1 MIVKCMLK
9 SVRRN
14 AGLGD
19 PPVPYYNNIPE
30 SANAL
35 IKRAV
40 GFKESEMTAFCKSM
54 RTLVLQQKEDVDSA
68 VFNTGPYQLASDFLS
83 FEVPQNRWFKMSTKQ
98 REYHLQKFREV
109 RMTAVPTEKET
120 TYATN
125 PKERQSSP
133 TANQHSNNL
142 VSESVISAPEEVLK
156 STSNATNPN
165 ELQCSP
171 TANKL
176 SINLV
181 SESVVSAPEEI
192 LRSIHRKAEELLSNP
207 HSIVAVPGSTDNR
220 TYIVE
225 SKMSAKPHFVSLAK
239 NGKATCEDCP
249 GWKSLKVCSHAV
261 AAAEKSGRLFQYVKW
276 LKEKGPS
283 RMNITSYVTCDSGNG
298 TGKKGGK
305 PSTARRK
312 GGRTGKKPPAK
323 NIVDRPLPAPLA
335 QVTTTIVQPSTPF
348 FQRSSH
354 ILKSSTAF
362 VQPSTP
368 VVQPSTPVMQPST
381 PIMQPSSSFL
391 QPSTPIVQPWTPI
404 VQPPTSH
411 LQPYQPMSSAIFS
424 GANIS
429 SPTPQNPEAGIFMVS
444 LLQFCPSSVR
454 SCFGCSQALKPGGT
468 IALPPHDLVI
478 TSRMQRQFRSPTG
491 ELMHKEGNVYFHVN
505 INCVRRKQPYYDPRR
520 TICPEWLIQHLT
532 VEHQNLLQ
540 SFTQSA

>member
-1 MIVKCMLK
+1 
-9 SVRRN
+9 
-14 AGLGD
+14 
-19 PPVPYYNNIPE
+19 
-30 SANAL
+30 
-35 IKRAV
+35 
-40 GFKESEMTAFCKSM
+40 
-54 RTLVLQQKEDVDSA
+54 
-68 VFNTGPYQLASDFLS
+68 
-83 FEVPQNRWFKMSTKQ
+83 
-98 REYHLQKFREV
+98 
-109 RMTAVPTEKET
+109 
-120 TYATN
+120 
-125 PKERQSSP
+125 
-133 TANQHSNNL
+133 
-142 VSESVISAPEEVLK
+142 
-156 STSNATNPN
+156 
-165 ELQCSP
+165 
-171 TANKL
+171 
-176 SINLV
+176 
-181 SESVVSAPEEI
+181 
-192 LRSIHRKAEELLSNP
+192 
-207 HSIVAVPGSTDNR
+207 
-220 TYIVE
+220 
-225 SKMSAKPHFVSLAK
+225 MSAKPHFVSLAK

-312 GGRTGKKPPAK
+312 GGRTGKRPPAK

-335 QVTTTIVQPSTPF
+335 QVTTTIVQPSTLF

-354 ILKSSTAF
+354 ILQSSTAF

-368 VVQPSTPVMQPST
+368 VVQPSTLVMQPST

-404 VQPPTSH
+404 VQPSTSH

-429 SPTPQNPEAGIFMVS
+429 SPAPQNSEAGIFTVS

-540 SFTQSA
+540 SLTQSA